1 MIRISARSAIDPT
14 YKTCAECHAALCIY
28 PGDMLPDEVS
38 ALLRLSPTLQH
49 AKGEDPLS
57 PWGKKFKAPRSL
69 WVLSSQGSVDSKD
82 LRAHV
87 QWLLSI
93 LEPVA
98 SGLQSLRNIPGLDMH
113 ILCTWVSRYGD
124 GGPYLWPEQLQ
135 CMAQLDLP
143 CHFDFYC
150 IEPLFTRPEPELP
163 STHTEWHF
171 GYVTPAKMK
180 KRGWTEAEITEA
192 ITRGRQFAA
201 DNLVNQDN
209 AAIRYVHPET
219 GRSIAVDDSTR
230 ELIHVGREE
239 FLYWGGDNTPQ
250 ASKPEKVI
258 FMRLY
263 QEGTL
268 VYRPVPAL
276 FKEKDIYV
284 LEGEHLYDPDQE
296 NWQFTPGTYVY
307 VDLVHLDSGDYW
319 IARSEVPPPFIPR

>member
-1 MIRISARSAIDPT
+1 MIEIRARTDLIPTDSA
-14 YKTCAECHAALCIY
+14 CEECHVALSIY
-28 PGDMLPDEVS
+28 PGDISPDEVS
-38 ALLRLSPTLQH
+38 TLLRLKPTRQYR
-49 AKGEDPLS
+49 KGENTLS
-57 PWGKKFKAPRSL
+57 PWGKVFKAPLSS

-82 LRAHV
+82 LREHV
-87 QWLLSI
+87 QWLLDTLRPLARG
-93 LEPVA
+93 LE
-98 SGLQSLRNIPGLDMH
+98 SLRKIPDMDMH

-124 GGPYLWPEQLQ
+124 GGPSLWPEQLQ
-135 CMAQLDLP
+135 CMAHLGLP
-143 CHFDFYC
+143 CHFDFYG

-163 STHTEWHF
+163 STNTEWHF
-171 GYVTPAKMK
+171 GYATAEKME

-192 ITRGRQFAA
+192 LTRGRQFST
-201 DNLVNQDN
+201 DNCVNYDN
-209 AAIRYVHPET
+209 AAIRYMHPET
-219 GRSIAVDDSTR
+219 GRSIVIDDSTR

-239 FLYWGGDNTPQ
+239 FLYWRGDNTPQ
-250 ASKPEKVI
+250 VHEPEKVV
-258 FMRLY
+258 FVSVDHD
-263 QEGTL
+263 GTL